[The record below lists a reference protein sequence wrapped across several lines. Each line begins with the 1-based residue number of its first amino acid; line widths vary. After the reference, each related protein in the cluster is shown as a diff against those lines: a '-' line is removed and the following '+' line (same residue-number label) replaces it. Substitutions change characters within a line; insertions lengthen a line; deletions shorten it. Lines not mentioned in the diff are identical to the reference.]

1 MSGDKNKSKGGRGVV
16 VVTEDNF
23 GVLPENSVPIKR
35 FTLTNSTNKASVQV
49 G

>member
-1 MSGDKNKSKGGRGVV
+1 MSGDKNKSKGGRVV